1 MQNKQKLFFSPKEF
15 FISLPKSFIPLTRQ
29 SPPFDTETKE
39 RYSGLPPAN
48 PRQHIFILLLFVS
61 LLSPRPAAPP
71 RVGPALP
78 VLRAAGRPLWEEAP
92 AELTAGNGRR
102 WRRQGSSQ
110 HPFCPFLRTTRCTQ
124 RLPVLVAGCFFVVWV
139 AFFFFFPLSL
149 SYLSL
154 CIFCYYFLMPGQFFF
169 SFLLLRSLL
178 ERTAAYSPAPSR
190 DIRRAQHRASHF
202 GGRMRPPRG
211 SFGPELSWEW
221 DGAGWD
227 GGGK

>member
-39 RYSGLPPAN
+39 RYSDLPPAN

-102 WRRQGSSQ
+102 WRRRGSSQ

-124 RLPVLVAGCFFVVWV
+124 RLPGLVVGCFFVVWV
-139 AFFFFFPLSL
+139 VFFFFSLSL

-154 CIFCYYFLMPGQFFF
+154 CIFCYYFLMPGQFFSL
-169 SFLLLRSLL
+169 SFCSALCSSGPQPTALLRAGTSP
-178 ERTAAYSPAPSR
+178 EHSTAHLTSEEGCGPREGVS
-190 DIRRAQHRASHF
+190 
-202 GGRMRPPRG
+202 GR
-211 SFGPELSWEW
+211 S
-221 DGAGWD
+221 
-227 GGGK
+227 

>member
-124 RLPVLVAGCFFVVWV
+124 RLPVLVVGCFFVVWV
-139 AFFFFFPLSL
+139 VFFFFPLSL

>member
-1 MQNKQKLFFSPKEF
+1 VQNKQKLFFSPKEF

-110 HPFCPFLRTTRCTQ
+110 QPFCPFLRTTRCTQ
-124 RLPVLVAGCFFVVWV
+124 RLPGLVVGCFFVVWV
-139 AFFFFFPLSL
+139 VFFFFSL

-154 CIFCYYFLMPGQFFF
+154 CIFCYYFLMPGQFFSP
-169 SFLLLRSLL
+169 SFCSALCSSGPQPTALLRAGTSP
-178 ERTAAYSPAPSR
+178 EHSTAHLTSEEGCGPREGVS
-190 DIRRAQHRASHF
+190 
-202 GGRMRPPRG
+202 GR
-211 SFGPELSWEW
+211 S
-221 DGAGWD
+221 
-227 GGGK
+227 

>member
-124 RLPVLVAGCFFVVWV
+124 RLPVLVVGCFFVVWV
-139 AFFFFFPLSL
+139 VFFFFPLSL

-190 DIRRAQHRASHF
+190 DIPRAQHRASHF